1 MVMPEW
7 SEYVLGENNSDIAI
21 DTSEDNQAAAL
32 RLVSQAGR
40 SLDLFSQDL
49 ESRIYDNMEFADAVR
64 SLAVK
69 TRDMH
74 VRILIIDPDFII
86 KHGHRLIELARRLTS
101 HMEIRKV
108 HEDYCNNPEA
118 YLVVDRR
125 GLLHRKLASRYEA
138 VVNFN
143 NPMMATELHH
153 QFTEMWERSK
163 QYMDFKRLYI

>member
-1 MVMPEW
+1 MPDW
-7 SEYVLGENNSDIAI
+7 SEYTLGEHNTDISI
-21 DTSEDNQAAAL
+21 ETSEDNQAAAL
-32 RLVSQAGR
+32 HLVSQAGR
-40 SLDLFSQDL
+40 NLDLFSRDL
-49 ESRIYDNMEFADAVR
+49 EPRIYDNPEFTDAVR
-64 SLAVK
+64 ALAVK

-74 VRILIIDPDFII
+74 VRILVIDPDFII

-118 YLVVDRR
+118 YLVVDNR
-125 GLLHRKLASRYEA
+125 GLLHRKLGSRYEA

-143 NPMMATELHH
+143 NPMRATGLHH

-163 QYMDFKRLYI
+163 QYMDFKRLHI

>member
-1 MVMPEW
+1 MLDW
-7 SEYVLGENNSDIAI
+7 SDYTLGEHKTDITV

-32 RLVSQAGR
+32 RLVSQGGR
-40 SLDLFSQDL
+40 SLDIFSRDL
-49 ESRIYDNMEFADAVR
+49 EPRIYDNAAFADAVR

-74 VRILIIDPDFII
+74 VRLLVIDPDFII
-86 KHGHRLIELARRLTS
+86 RHGHRLIELARRLTS

-118 YLVVDRR
+118 YLVVDNR

-143 NPMMATELHH
+143 NPMTATELHNH
-153 QFTEMWERSK
+153 FTEMWERSK
-163 QYMDFKRLYI
+163 QYMDFKRLHI

>member
-1 MVMPEW
+1 MPDW
-7 SEYVLGENNSDIAI
+7 SEYTLGEHSGDIVI
-21 DTSEDNQAAAL
+21 DTADDNQAAAI
-32 RLVSQAGR
+32 RLVNQGGR
-40 SLDLFSQDL
+40 SLDLFSRDL
-49 ESRIYDNMEFADAVR
+49 ESRVYDNSDFADAVR

-74 VRILIIDPDFII
+74 VRILVIDPDFAI

-118 YLVVDRR
+118 FLVVDQR
-125 GLLHRKLASRYEA
+125 GMLHRKLASRYEA
-138 VVNFN
+138 IVNFN
-143 NPMMATELHH
+143 NPMTATELHN
-153 QFTEMWERSK
+153 QFTEMWDRSK

>member
-1 MVMPEW
+1 MLDW
-7 SEYVLGENNSDIAI
+7 SQYRLNEDSADIVI
-21 DTSEDNQAAAL
+21 DGSEDNQAAATQ
-32 RLVSQAGR
+32 LVRQAGR
-40 SLDLFSQDL
+40 SLDIFSRDL
-49 ESRIYDNMEFADAVR
+49 EPRIYDNAEFADAVR
-64 SLAVK
+64 ALAVK

-74 VRILIIDPDFII
+74 VRILVIDPDFII

-101 HMEIRKV
+101 HMEIRKL

-118 YLVVDRR
+118 YLVVDSR

-143 NPMMATELHH
+143 NPITATELHN

>member
-1 MVMPEW
+1 MLDW
-7 SEYVLGENNSDIAI
+7 SDYNLGEHSADIAI
-21 DTSEDNQAAAL
+21 ETSEDNQAAAV

-40 SLDLFSQDL
+40 SLDIFSRDL
-49 ESRIYDNMEFADAVR
+49 EPRIYDNMEFADAVR

-69 TRDMH
+69 TRDMY
-74 VRILIIDPDFII
+74 VRILVIDPDFII

-118 YLVVDRR
+118 YLVVDNR
-125 GLLHRKLASRYEA
+125 GLLHRKLAGRYEA

-143 NPMMATELHH
+143 NPMAATELHNH
-153 QFTEMWERSK
+153 FIEMWERSK
-163 QYMDFKRLYI
+163 QYIDFKRLYI

>member
-1 MVMPEW
+1 MPDW
-7 SEYVLGENNSDIAI
+7 SEYILGEHSDDIAI
-21 DTSEDNQAAAL
+21 DTSEDNQAAAI
-32 RLVSQAGR
+32 RLASQGGR
-40 SLDLFSQDL
+40 SLDIFSRDL
-49 ESRIYDNMEFADAVR
+49 EPRIYDNADFVDAVR
-64 SLAVK
+64 ALAVK

-74 VRILIIDPDFII
+74 VRILVVDPDFII

-118 YLVVDRR
+118 YLVVDNR

-143 NPMMATELHH
+143 NPMTATEMHN
-153 QFTEMWERSK
+153 QFTEMWDRSK

>member
-1 MVMPEW
+1 MIDW
-7 SEYVLGENNSDIAI
+7 SEYSLGEHGTDITI
-21 DTSEDNQAAAL
+21 DTSEDNRCAAL
-32 RLVSQAGR
+32 RLVSQGGR
-40 SLDLFSQDL
+40 GLDIFSRDL
-49 ESRIYDNMEFADAVR
+49 EPRIYDNAEFADAVR
-64 SLAVK
+64 SLAIK

-74 VRILIIDPDFII
+74 VRILVIDPDYII

-143 NPMMATELHH
+143 NPMKATELHD

-163 QYMDFKRLYI
+163 QYMDFKRLHI